1 MGGSLDTK
9 KHMME
14 VLQDILNLAAFLI
27 AECAATWCAVWWPM
41 WPCAMLFHR
50 QRFADEGHGL
60 TGYESTP
67 AALVN
72 INIWGLPSMGIP
84 QYGRF
89 TTENPIKHG
98 CWLGVPHDLGSLHI
112 NIWKTWPIANDHNW
126 GCSTYPSKWWWLRD
140 VANGINWIWHRMF
153 WLVDR
158 LIICDSDARSSLLKG
173 SGRRILDKIGC
184 FQKKTP
190 EDPRPHGTAMY
201 PPFLAS
207 HIAVAHRFID
217 LIPSHSMPYQ
227 SFGFHQRSNK
237 LGHMCVYSFLTYFEL

>member
-1 MGGSLDTK
+1 MFL
-9 KHMME
+9 
-14 VLQDILNLAAFLI
+14 LLNLKEQQKSGRSPL
-27 AECAATWCAVWWPM
+27 
-41 WPCAMLFHR
+41 
-50 QRFADEGHGL
+50 
-60 TGYESTP
+60 
-67 AALVN
+67 
-72 INIWGLPSMGIP
+72 P

-89 TTENPIKHG
+89 TMENPIKHG
-98 CWLGVPHDLGSLHI
+98 CWLGVP
-112 NIWKTWPIANDHNW
+112 WKTWPIANDHNW
-126 GCSTYPSKWWWLRD
+126 GFSTYPSKWWWLRD

-153 WLVDR
+153 WLVDW
-158 LIICDSDARSSLLKG
+158 LILCDSDARSSLLKG

-184 FQKKTP
+184 FQKKT
-190 EDPRPHGTAMY
+190 